1 MFSSCNP
8 KFFAERHIH
17 YPVYPSSDNFHTV
30 AVVPSSDQYCTE
42 TVPPSSDHCGTTKV
56 APHNNVNNIAKKT
69 FTTSWGQ
76 RGAWP
81 GAPSPSGYATGRS
94 LCERCLSV
102 VPVDTNCCIV
112 FGFILRLGLRYSRNP
127 SHLPMLATLLY

>member
-17 YPVYPSSDNFHTV
+17 YPVNPPSDNFYTD
-30 AVVPSSDQYCTE
+30 AVVPSSDQ
-42 TVPPSSDHCGTTKV
+42 
-56 APHNNVNNIAKKT
+56 NIHHK
-69 FTTSWGQ
+69 FVGQ
-76 RGAWP
+76 RGHGP
-81 GAPSPSGYATGRS
+81 VPPSGYATGRS

-112 FGFILRLGLRYSRNP
+112 FGFILRLGLRNSRHP
-127 SHLPMLATLLY
+127 SHLPMLG